1 MQTAGGGPS
10 SGREKAYA
18 FIVDQVLTL
27 PTTTGSFLNEQELAA
42 QIGVSRTPVRE
53 ALLLLQA
60 EGLVEMVPKRGAQ
73 VPPLSGR
80 QIAELMDL
88 RGVLERH
95 AAARV
100 LTAGNA
106 PVAAMRTILAEQE
119 ALVDSADESAAKTN
133 LTRLRGRARR
143 GRRLHAQAP
152 AGHWRTTT
160 MISSIRFD
168 GSTACLILSVGADRA
183 LPRARGPPVL
193 GACTIRSVPCA
204 TSRSAMSRANAP
216 RPPSRAWGSASARR
230 RRDRSRPSTSPRSAW
245 CCRAPSR

>member
-1 MQTAGGGPS
+1 MYRFVRRVRYTECMPTNGAGPS

-73 VPPLSGR
+73 VPALSGR

-100 LTAGNA
+100 LTAGNP

-119 ALVDSADESAAKTN
+119 ALVDSADETAAKTFIALDGRFHQTLVDSAN
-133 LTRLRGRARR
+133 SELLATTYTGLRARLSR
-143 GRRLHAQAP
+143 IGLAAVFASPNRQRPVCAEHQAIVDALESGDVALAHAKIDEHLDVTLQ
-152 AGHWRTTT
+152 
-160 MISSIRFD
+160 
-168 GSTACLILSVGADRA
+168 IL
-183 LPRARGPPVL
+183 L
-193 GACTIRSVPCA
+193 RS
-204 TSRSAMSRANAP
+204 
-216 RPPSRAWGSASARR
+216 
-230 RRDRSRPSTSPRSAW
+230 
-245 CCRAPSR
+245 

>member
-1 MQTAGGGPS
+1 MQTTGAGPSSGREKAPS

-60 EGLVEMVPKRGAQ
+60 EGLVEMVPKRGAR
-73 VPPLSGR
+73 VPALSGR

-100 LTAGNA
+100 LSAGNA

-119 ALVDSADESAAKTN
+119 ALVDSADETSAKTFIA
-133 LTRLRGRARR
+133 LDGRFHQALVDAAQSELLATTYTGLRARLSR
-143 GRRLHAQAP
+143 IGLAAIFASPNRQRPVCAEHGAIVDALASGDVAQAE
-152 AGHWRTTT
+152 AKIDEHLDIT
-160 MISSIRFD
+160 
-168 GSTACLILSVGADRA
+168 LQILLRA
-183 LPRARGPPVL
+183 
-193 GACTIRSVPCA
+193 
-204 TSRSAMSRANAP
+204 
-216 RPPSRAWGSASARR
+216 
-230 RRDRSRPSTSPRSAW
+230 
-245 CCRAPSR
+245 